1 LDNNVDAAIP
11 TPPNVETRRNPKEE
25 QLAHVLEST
34 LKLEPDKNDL
44 ILIFNFECFNTYM
57 FMLTI
62 MPKSIDVIFVRIKST
77 TASGGR

>member
-1 LDNNVDAAIP
+1 MDNNVDAAIP

-34 LKLEPDKNDL
+34 LKLEPDKNEAML
-44 ILIFNFECFNTYM
+44 NFNFECLKTYA
-57 FMLTI
+57 FMLNTI
-62 MPKSIDVIFVRIKST
+62 PKSIDVKFVRIKPT